1 MMIKRF
7 GDGRD
12 WFFKQRFGMFVH
24 WGIYSVAG
32 WQEQMH
38 WRGHMLSKDYVIFKD
53 QFNPVKYP
61 MIQRSPMVTPGHTV
75 TPPPSQQS
83 SPMVIGEHRSMGL
96 RRST

>member
-32 WQEQMH
+32 WQEQMQS
-38 WRGHMLSKDYVIFKD
+38 GGMA
-53 QFNPVKYP
+53 
-61 MIQRSPMVTPGHTV
+61 RSRAG
-75 TPPPSQQS
+75 
-83 SPMVIGEHRSMGL
+83 
-96 RRST
+96 RRHGIRLFHDKAP